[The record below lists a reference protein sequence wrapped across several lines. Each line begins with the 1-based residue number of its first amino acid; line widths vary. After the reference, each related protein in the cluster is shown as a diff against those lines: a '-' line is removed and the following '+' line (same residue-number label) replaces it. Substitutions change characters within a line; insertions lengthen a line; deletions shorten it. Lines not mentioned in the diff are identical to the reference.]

1 MNATAIPEG
10 VINWNTLNEIVSMD
24 EDCPEF
30 SKELI
35 IQYLDQ
41 ASTTFDQIE
50 QELQGNCDLQQLA
63 SLGHFLR
70 GSSAALGLQR
80 ISWACER
87 IQNLGRKREGG
98 VDGQQMPDEHYAQL
112 ITSAL
117 QCARTEFDAAKA
129 ELSAFY
135 KTQL

>member
-1 MNATAIPEG
+1 MNTVPIPAG

-24 EDCPEF
+24 EDSPDF
-30 SKELI
+30 SKNLI
-35 IQYLDQ
+35 IQYLEQ
-41 ASTTFDQIE
+41 ANTTFDQIE
-50 QELQGNCDLQQLA
+50 QELQGNCDLEQLA

-98 VDGQQMPDEHYAQL
+98 VEGQQLPDSHYAQL
-112 ITSAL
+112 ITNAL
-117 QCARTEFDAAKA
+117 QCARNEFKAAKA

-135 KTQL
+135 KSEL